1 MRPVFNWNHSSI
13 DLKFEEAQ
21 YFAYDD
27 DDDDDDDESSVDNG
41 KIEET
46 SKRIRNIF
54 DVYGD

>member
-1 MRPVFNWNHSSI
+1 M
-13 DLKFEEAQ
+13 KFEEAQ
-21 YFAYDD
+21 YFAYDDDD

-46 SKRIRNIF
+46 SRRIRNIF

>member
-1 MRPVFNWNHSSI
+1 M
-13 DLKFEEAQ
+13 KFEEAQ
-21 YFAYDD
+21 YFAYDDDD